1 MAQRKYISIVG
12 VCAAVFWQLI
22 VGVGASA
29 AQPETFA
36 HALGRY
42 HIKLTEEALVEALR
56 SQVDEVRSLAAAELA
71 EQKDSRVLPFIIA
84 AADDERDTL
93 TQINIASAAVWLGS
107 SEGER
112 ILIRTCGD
120 INIPTYL
127 RVTSAGNM
135 SEQDAHVCLPSL
147 LATIWPGAQ
156 RDDKIAV
163 LNFASQL
170 HSRTPEETTSVLSEA
185 VHALDDQD
193 IGVRLI
199 AVQALRSLNEPAAIP
214 GLREAIDRERED
226 VIRSEEQS
234 CLRYLLSAH

>member
-1 MAQRKYISIVG
+1 MVQRKYISIVG
-12 VCAAVFWQLI
+12 VCATIFWQMI
-22 VGVGASA
+22 VCVGASA
-29 AQPETFA
+29 GPETVA

-56 SQVDEVRSLAAAELA
+56 SPVDAVRGLAAAELA

-84 AADDERDTL
+84 SADDERDTL
-93 TQINIASAAVWLGS
+93 TRINIASAAVWLGS

-112 ILIRTCGD
+112 ILKRTCGD

-135 SEQDAHVCLPSL
+135 SEQDTHGCLPGL

-156 RDDKIAV
+156 SDDKISV
-163 LNFASQL
+163 LSFASQFYP
-170 HSRTPEETTSVLSEA
+170 RTPEETTSVLSKA
-185 VHALDDQD
+185 MNALDDDD

-199 AVQALRSLNEPAAIP
+199 AVQALRSLNEPASIP
-214 GLREAIDRERED
+214 GLREAIERERED
-226 VIRSEEQS
+226 GIRSEEQS